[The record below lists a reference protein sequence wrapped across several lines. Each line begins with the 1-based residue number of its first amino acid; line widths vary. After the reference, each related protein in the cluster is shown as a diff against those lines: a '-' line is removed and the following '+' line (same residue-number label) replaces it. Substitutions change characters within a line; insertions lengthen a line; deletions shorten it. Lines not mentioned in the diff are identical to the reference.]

1 LLVAHK
7 LIPHYFS
14 SNKWYQSLFLIV
26 WHAQYKLLTS
36 ISSFDKRQLWNLVYS
51 YENLTRFPWCVVNSW
66 KRFWGIVEG
75 VTLTSFKREVVQKIQ
90 RNDQQAFTIIHQ
102 CLDDAT
108 FDIVANTTIAKQ
120 AWNFLQYSNQGD
132 DNVRKVCL

>member
-1 LLVAHK
+1 M
-7 LIPHYFS
+7 
-14 SNKWYQSLFLIV
+14 
-26 WHAQYKLLTS
+26 
-36 ISSFDKRQLWNLVYS
+36 
-51 YENLTRFPWCVVNSW
+51 
-66 KRFWGIVEG
+66 EG

-120 AWNFLQYSNQGD
+120 A
-132 DNVRKVCL
+132 